1 MHDLNRIQMEILQPQ
16 ETATVPVEKR
26 TVSLENGGHGQA
38 ELDKMY
44 RIGGWFVDHA
54 DELCGPK

>member
-1 MHDLNRIQMEILQPQ
+1 MEILQPP